1 MAGSLRYVLCNPAT
15 TSDTHPS
22 VFGERWSV
30 PSSSEHIFRKGY
42 SSDFL
47 PPALSSIM
55 PSAEGCRSFLGL
67 LRRKIM
73 ELVLSIEDT
82 KEVANTKIKRLHYV
96 PHQAPEQVVVSEA
109 TGCMC
114 YIPRYGV
121 HSARLRKSRV
131 FISMS
136 LICVTIYSSHMLQK
150 IS

>member
-1 MAGSLRYVLCNPAT
+1 
-15 TSDTHPS
+15 
-22 VFGERWSV
+22 
-30 PSSSEHIFRKGY
+30 
-42 SSDFL
+42 
-47 PPALSSIM
+47 
-55 PSAEGCRSFLGL
+55 
-67 LRRKIM
+67 M

-136 LICVTIYSSHMLQK
+136 SHLCHHLLLPHAAEDLLS
-150 IS
+150 I